1 MRSTRF
7 EYFIRPDLCAAEGR
21 PISPGTGFYRA
32 VGAGHHTIAP
42 APRATNRL
50 GRRPHAAPSSPG
62 NDLDMMT
69 HNNQGAAMIKLM
81 SRVLGLTAARAV
93 LPAMAGEK
101 IVVVE
106 RPVGETTVDLGAKG
120 DSVGDLL
127 VFANKVYDAG
137 NKTELGSDQGYCVRT
152 VVGKSWECIWTL
164 MLKSGQI
171 TVEGPF
177 LDAGDSLMAV
187 TGGTGKYAGAKGS
200 MKLHPRDATPT
211 GYDFTY
217 DLL

>member
-1 MRSTRF
+1 MRLS
-7 EYFIRPDLCAAEGR
+7 IRLLALAAALV
-21 PISPGTGFYRA
+21 T
-32 VGAGHHTIAP
+32 
-42 APRATNRL
+42 
-50 GRRPHAAPSSPG
+50 
-62 NDLDMMT
+62 
-69 HNNQGAAMIKLM
+69 
-81 SRVLGLTAARAV
+81 
-93 LPAMAGEK
+93 LPAFAKEQ

-106 RPVGETTVDLGAKG
+106 RPVGETTLDLGAKG

-137 NKTELGSDQGYCVRT
+137 NKTQVGSDQGYCVRT
-152 VVGKSWECIWTL
+152 IVGKSWECFWTL
-164 MLKSGQI
+164 SLAGGQI

-177 LDAGDSLMAV
+177 LDTGDSLMVV

>member
-1 MRSTRF
+1 
-7 EYFIRPDLCAAEGR
+7 
-21 PISPGTGFYRA
+21 
-32 VGAGHHTIAP
+32 
-42 APRATNRL
+42 
-50 GRRPHAAPSSPG
+50 
-62 NDLDMMT
+62 MT
-69 HNNQGAAMIKLM
+69 KVM
-81 SRVLGLTAARAV
+81 SRVLGLTAALAV
-93 LPAMAGEK
+93 LPAMAGER
-101 IVVVE
+101 IIVVE

-120 DSVGDLL
+120 DSIGDLL

-137 NKTELGSDQGYCVRT
+137 NKTQVGSDQGYCVRT
-152 VVGKSWECIWTL
+152 VVGKSWECFWTL
-164 MLKSGQI
+164 TLKAGQI

-177 LDAGDSLMAV
+177 LDEGDSLMSV